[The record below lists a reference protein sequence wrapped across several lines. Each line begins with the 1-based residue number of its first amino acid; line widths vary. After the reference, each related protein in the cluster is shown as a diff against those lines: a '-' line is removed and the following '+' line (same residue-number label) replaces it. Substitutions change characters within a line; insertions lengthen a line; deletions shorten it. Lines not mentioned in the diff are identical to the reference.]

1 MTEKKFLPQLETLLQ
16 GTVRQELAFSNAEY
30 RSRVDRVAAEM
41 KKRRLDVLITG
52 SNPNICYL
60 TGFQYTNTDYANFLL
75 VRSDGHAAIVVA
87 GTEVATVLVHGWIR
101 DAKEFPSWAPVEA
114 LPLVVDYLKDWKL
127 AGGHIGLDRRFEVLD
142 PQAAARFRHDL
153 PGATFT
159 DASDIVI
166 GLRATKSPSEIAHLR
181 KAARYSDIGML
192 AGTAAARAGT
202 NENEIAAAAS
212 DAMIMAGSEYFSTA
226 LMVAAGKRT
235 GLPHAM
241 FKRTRVGPGD
251 AVTIELAGVFQ
262 RYSAPVART
271 ILPAKAPAP
280 LKRLAGRAV
289 DCLEALVE
297 GVEPGRPIGGL
308 AKAVR
313 RKLGTLDRGMAP
325 ILSFGYSI
333 GVGLAPSW
341 KEDWLS
347 LDETNTR
354 AFEPG
359 MAFYSPIRLCLPGT
373 FGVCFGESWIVTD
386 TGAERLSNLALEQR
400 EIGR

>member
-16 GTVRQELAFSNAEY
+16 GTVRQELAFSNDEY
-30 RSRVDRVAAEM
+30 RARVDRVVTEM

-75 VRSDGHAAIVVA
+75 IRSDGHAAIVVA

-101 DAKEFPSWAPVEA
+101 DAKEFASWAPVEA
-114 LPLVVDYLKDWKL
+114 LPLVVSYIQDWKL
-127 AGGHIGLDRRFEVLD
+127 AGGRIGLDQRFEVLD
-142 PQAAARFRHDL
+142 PQAAARFQNDL
-153 PGATFT
+153 PGATFS
-159 DASDIVI
+159 DASDIIV
-166 GLRATKSPSEIAHLR
+166 GLRATKSPSEVGHLR
-181 KAARYSDIGML
+181 KAAHYSDIGML
-192 AGTAAARAGT
+192 AGIAAARPGT
-202 NENEIAAAAS
+202 NENDIAAGAS

-226 LMVAAGKRT
+226 PMVAAGKRT

-241 FKRTRVGPGD
+241 FKRTKVGRGD
-251 AVTIELAGVFQ
+251 AVTIELSGVFQ

-280 LKRLAGRAV
+280 LKRLAGRAI
-289 DCLEALVE
+289 DCLEALVA
-297 GVEPGRPIGGL
+297 GVKPGRSIGAL
-308 AKAVR
+308 AKSAR

-325 ILSFGYSI
+325 ILCFGYSI

-341 KEDWLS
+341 KEDWLL

-354 AFEPG
+354 TFEPG
-359 MAFYSPIRLCLPGT
+359 MAFYSPVRLCIPGQ
-373 FGVCFGESWIVTD
+373 FGVCFGESWIVTN
-386 TGAERLSNLALEQR
+386 TGAARLSSLPIEQR